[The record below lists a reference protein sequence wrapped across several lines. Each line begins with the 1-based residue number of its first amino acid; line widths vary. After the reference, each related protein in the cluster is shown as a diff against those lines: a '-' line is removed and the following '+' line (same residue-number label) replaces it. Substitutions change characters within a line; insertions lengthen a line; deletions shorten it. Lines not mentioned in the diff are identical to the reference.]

1 MSSLNP
7 KSLAL
12 ACGSTLA
19 LGAAFLALV
28 AMVHGAYG
36 KTVIS
41 IMSSVYLGYDAT
53 IPGLLIGAIWG
64 FVDGYIFGFLIAL
77 FYNVALKKPQAPLQ
91 AQTQGHGYD
100 IMKK

>member
-1 MSSLNP
+1 MNSLSP

-53 IPGLLIGAIWG
+53 IPGLIIGGIWG
-64 FVDGYIFGFLIAL
+64 FVDGAICGYILASL
-77 FYNVALKKPQAPLQ
+77 YNHFMRTA
-91 AQTQGHGYD
+91 
-100 IMKK
+100 